1 MISKISRI
9 LVEITIFL
17 MLCGQ
22 MLEYD
27 AGFNA
32 PPQTIER
39 GIVTYTTVDSR
50 GKLNIKL
57 AKLWM
62 RRR

>member
-32 PPQTIER
+32 PHKQ
-39 GIVTYTTVDSR
+39 
-50 GKLNIKL
+50 
-57 AKLWM
+57 
-62 RRR
+62 